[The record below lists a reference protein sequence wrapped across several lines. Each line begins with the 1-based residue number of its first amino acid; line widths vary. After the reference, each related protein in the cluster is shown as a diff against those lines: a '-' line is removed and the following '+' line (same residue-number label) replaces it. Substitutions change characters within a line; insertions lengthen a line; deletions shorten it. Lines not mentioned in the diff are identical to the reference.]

1 MINDINL
8 VQHIVFFDWVITSD
22 VSCVSDVDVLY
33 YTQSSWCDVPR
44 GELILVL
51 DVVRPVVLSFQSQLT
66 TVEISDLD

>member
-8 VQHIVFFDWVITSD
+8 VQHVVFFDWVITSD
-22 VSCVSDVDVLY
+22 VNYVSDVDVLDD
-33 YTQSSWCDVPR
+33 TQSSWCDIPR
-44 GELILVL
+44 GELVLVL